1 MRFEDDGLLS
11 RWTRTQTFDVDKL
24 VEAMG
29 NVPWQLMQSAFH
41 LLRPTMNAAKL
52 VNFLDKAWTDES
64 LNGFLA
70 LETWGNDNVSFPG
83 ECYKRYVEE
92 LYRKDA
98 LVAGTFTLSGR
109 PAKLENITCPTL
121 AVTFEHDNIVP
132 WPSAAELI
140 DQVGAADKERIHLP
154 GGHVGA
160 VVSQKASK
168 TLWPQLSAWWAARDA
183 EPAALP

>member
-1 MRFEDDGLLS
+1 ML
-11 RWTRTQTFDVDKL
+11 
-24 VEAMG
+24 
-29 NVPWQLMQSAFH
+29 SAFV
-41 LLRPTMNAAKL
+41 LVAAAVAAPPASDPAWESYACEGGPPVRLALIGGRPA
-52 VNFLDKAWTDES
+52 ER
-64 LNGFLA
+64 GFLA

-98 LVAGTFTLSGR
+98 LVAGGFSLGGHPIHLSQ
-109 PAKLENITCPTL
+109 ITCPTL

-140 DQVGAADKERIHLP
+140 DQVGAADKQRIHLP

-168 TLWPQLSAWWAARDA
+168 TLWPQISAFWAARDA
-183 EPAALP
+183 EPKAG